1 MQLHPPMFRLLLSW
15 CENPAAFKQNI
26 CAAIKYF
33 CCLRLKDSSSSK
45 RYVITNPKA
54 NFTLLPTDQ
63 VYMVCRPGIS

>member
-1 MQLHPPMFRLLLSW
+1 MLLLSW

-63 VYMVCRPGIS
+63 VYMVCRPGVS